1 MTKVKPKATRADAAK
16 AGRRSTERA
25 TIRPLRAEDLDAVV
39 ALDRRQI
46 GRSRRGVYAKRMEAI
61 ARRPEDFVALAA
73 EDGGGLAGFAVAR
86 ILTGE
91 FGAAACSAALDMI
104 GVDPAYRG
112 RGLGGALLAAIEDE
126 ARTRGARAITT
137 EAAWTEGPLLGFFA
151 AAGFAVAPRLVVERP
166 ISRKED
172 QR

>member
-1 MTKVKPKATRADAAK
+1 MTKAKPKPDRPAAK

-25 TIRPLRAEDLDAVV
+25 TIRPLHASDLDAIV

-61 ARRPEDFVALAA
+61 ARRPEDFLALAA
-73 EDGGGLAGFAVAR
+73 EDGRGLAGFAVAR

-91 FGAAACSAALDMI
+91 FGAAASSAALDMI

-126 ARTRGARAITT
+126 ARARGARTVTT
-137 EAAWTEGPLLGFFA
+137 EAAWTDGSLLGFFA

-166 ISRKED
+166 IEAETE
-172 QR
+172 